1 MEYYNEVMLL
11 CSLYGEKKNKYAT
24 HEDNFID
31 VEREYN
37 VFIQKYNVRIIRRLD
52 NIIEYSD
59 NRT

>member
-31 VEREYN
+31 IERKYN
-37 VFIQKYNVRIIRRLD
+37 VFIR
-52 NIIEYSD
+52 NIKFG
-59 NRT
+59 